1 MSLSP
6 TILSIDKVTETE
18 VQVTSPRLLQTV
30 AEDAQ
35 GTLNPTNLPREPFPH
50 QEHLKVPFINR
61 SIPIPTAAGFTA
73 EMRTLHQFNK

>member
-18 VQVTSPRLLQTV
+18 VQVTSLRLLQTV
-30 AEDAQ
+30 AADAQ
-35 GTLNPTNLPREPFPH
+35 GTLNPTNLPREHFPH
-50 QEHLKVPFINR
+50 QEHLKMPFIH